1 MKRPYIN
8 WKKLLIVCLDIVL
21 AVYLGMAMTSFNRPD
36 ETMKVCTQVNIVVAD
51 ENTNGFLSAQEI
63 KRILQKRNL
72 YPAHQHMS
80 DINPR
85 SIEEALKTSS
95 FVRTAE
101 CYKTQDG
108 HVNISI
114 TQRLPVVRIKD
125 IGGNDYYVDEKGG
138 VMPNSKYVSD
148 LIIVTGN
155 VTQDFACNYLTHL
168 ASAIMGDAFWK
179 NQIVQINILPDQ
191 GVELVPRVGEHII
204 FIGYLPQEKDT
215 AKRKAAI
222 EEYLHGKLARLEK
235 FYRYGLSVAG
245 WNKYHYIS
253 LEFDNQIICKKN
265 VTEMAVAP
273 IPPTETTPTAEQPA
287 TPSEGE
293 AQQPGTNTSAQASQP
308 SQSPQ

>member
-1 MKRPYIN
+1 MKWPYIN
-8 WKKLLIVCLDIVL
+8 WKKVIIVCLDIVL

-36 ETMKVCTQVNIVVAD
+36 ETVKVCTRVNIVVAD

-63 KRILQKRNL
+63 KRILQRKNL

-125 IGGNDYYVDEKGG
+125 NGGNDYYVDEKGG
-138 VMPNSKYVSD
+138 IMPNSKYVSD
-148 LIIVTGN
+148 LIILTGSVTK
-155 VTQDFACNYLTHL
+155 DFACNYLTHL
-168 ASAIMGDAFWK
+168 TSAIMDDAFWK

-191 GVELVPRVGEHII
+191 GVELVPRVGENII
-204 FIGYLPQEKDT
+204 FIGYLPHEKDA
-215 AKRKAAI
+215 AKRKDGI
-222 EEYLHGKLARLEK
+222 KEYLHGKLERLEK
-235 FYRYGLSVAG
+235 FYRYGLSQVG

-265 VTEMAVAP
+265 VTEMAIAP
-273 IPPTETTPTAEQPA
+273 TPPVNPTPQAEQPVTPTEGELQQPETTPP
-287 TPSEGE
+287 P
-293 AQQPGTNTSAQASQP
+293 PTNP
-308 SQSPQ
+308 N